1 MEALATLSPIF
12 RDIAVGI
19 AALIGGILAW
29 RRLAP
34 VSTQASAASEQA
46 ELARRAHVTE
56 LLNRAAGQL
65 SDDKIEVRL
74 AAIYILKDIAA
85 TFPDLADPV
94 FELLQ
99 AYLREANIAYGEDEP
114 PIEVR
119 EITALVARRSMN
131 NA

>member
-1 MEALATLSPIF
+1 MGAL
-12 RDIAVGI
+12 
-19 AALIGGILAW
+19 LAW

-34 VSTQASAASEQA
+34 VSEQATAASEQA
-46 ELARRAHVTE
+46 NLARRAHVTE

-65 SDDKIEVRL
+65 SDAKIEVRL

-94 FELLQ
+94 FEVLQ
-99 AYLREANIAYGEDEP
+99 AYLRERGIEYGDEEP

-119 EITALVARRSMN
+119 EIADLVNRRSYRHD
-131 NA
+131 